1 MIPFRDNIPSRR
13 YPLITLLIIVVNV
26 LVFFYQLS
34 LPTRALEQFVSLYG
48 VVPARLQ
55 LTGQYPVQV
64 FSMTFT
70 ALFVSMFLHGGWL
83 HLIGNMWYL
92 WIFGDNV
99 EDRMGHFRFLLFYL
113 LCGIAASSAH
123 IVFNLHSRVP
133 SIGASGAIAGVLGAY
148 VLSYPFARVLTLV
161 PFLIVWPVVELPAL
175 LVLGSWFFVQ
185 LLNGSAAITTTTE
198 TAGGVA
204 WWAHIG
210 GFVAGMILLAVFAQK
225 RPRRYT
231 WEEI

>member
-13 YPLITLLIIVVNV
+13 YPLITLLIIIVNV
-26 LVFFYQLS
+26 LVFLYQLS
-34 LPTRALEQFVSLYG
+34 LPAQALQQFVSLYG
-48 VVPARLQ
+48 VVPAKLQ

-64 FSMTFT
+64 LGMTFA
-70 ALFVSMFLHGGWL
+70 ALFVSMFLHAGWF

-113 LCGIAASSAH
+113 LCGVAASSAH
-123 IVFNLHSRVP
+123 VAFNLNSRVP

-148 VLSYPFARVLTLV
+148 LLSYPFARVLTLV
-161 PFLIVWPVVELPAL
+161 PFLIIWPVVELPAL
-175 LVLGSWFFVQ
+175 LVLGSWFIVQ
-185 LLNGSAAITTTTE
+185 LLNGSAAIAQTTE